1 MKKLL
6 PLIAFLLA
14 FAPLA
19 RSQGAR
25 FDSNTLQQGT
35 IDTTTNAVILPANPI
50 IHFCNYPANAAP
62 CTNLATTFTDFTLT
76 TQCGTGTQ
84 FVLAGQSSCVSGPDA
99 QGNWGVFVQ
108 PGLYSYTISVNGFNF
123 GPYYLSLASSYQF
136 GTSNIIYTGTAQY
149 PSTAAGINAAD
160 TALGAN
166 PGSIIVTYPGSYCDT
181 TVLLSN
187 KHTLNFTAGLFQA
200 NIAGADS
207 NSANVTWG
215 VEGLG
220 ANITTGQACPASGKP
235 FITSQN
241 FASFTGGSNLY
252 GVYYPVIKNM
262 TIDGN
267 ATAPYG
273 IQLYGHSGGPIDVV
287 IQNTVTGTQWWEQ
300 NGLLTNR
307 ASLLGA
313 IGSPIIMRLSQPT
326 AAYINN
332 PDFYLS
338 RIDS

>member
-1 MKKLL
+1 MRKTFY
-6 PLIAFLLA
+6 LIALLLA

-19 RSQGAR
+19 RAQGAR
-25 FDSNTLQQGT
+25 WDSNTLQQGT
-35 IDTTTNAVILPANPI
+35 IDTTTNAVIIPQNPI

-181 TVLLSN
+181 LVKLSN
-187 KHTLNFTAGLFQA
+187 GHTLNFTAGLFQV

-207 NSANVTWG
+207 NAANVTWG

-220 ANITTGQACPASGKP
+220 ANITTVQACPASGKDV
-235 FITSQN
+235 ITDQN
-241 FASFTGGSNLY
+241 FATFTGGANLF

-273 IQLYGHSGGPIDVV
+273 IQLYGQVSAPFGVV
-287 IQNTVTGTQWWEQ
+287 IQNYVTGDQWYER
-300 NGLLTNR
+300 NGKYVPGLPF
-307 ASLLGA
+307 S
-313 IGSPIIMRLSQPT
+313 
-326 AAYINN
+326 
-332 PDFYLS
+332 DV
-338 RIDS
+338 